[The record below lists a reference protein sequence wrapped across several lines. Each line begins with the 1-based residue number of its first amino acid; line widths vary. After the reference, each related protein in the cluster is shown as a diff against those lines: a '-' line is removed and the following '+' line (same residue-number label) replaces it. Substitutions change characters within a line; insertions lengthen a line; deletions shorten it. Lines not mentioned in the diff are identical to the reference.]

1 MVPLTLLAAA
11 SAVYLLWKV
20 VFSGGTNPLAGLP
33 RRTATQAVPW
43 TPGVTPAATNVD
55 TDPTSDLLPSP
66 TSTVLPPPTGAPT
79 LSPSPGPSSTPSPF
93 GQVAGT
99 GGEVLNL
106 RTGPGTN
113 YEVVLYLHE
122 GTTVLVLG
130 RDATDSWLN
139 VRTSEGQQGWVARQ
153 YIANDMPSE
162 RLPVYTPGPTP
173 LPTATPE
180 PDPHF
185 AADRLEITRGEC
197 TRLWWDIDGV
207 STVYLEGNGV
217 AGKGALD
224 VCPTETKTYTLRVV
238 QSDGISRDRT
248 VTIRV
253 LVPTTSADYTLD
265 ARGCIAHDMQL
276 GQVKG
281 QVFDREGKVVVNA
294 VVTITIDGQAGVVPP
309 GRTNEAGWYEFNLK
323 DGQTARFVAL
333 EVAGQPAAF
342 APPNYEVK
350 ARSGC
355 YQRVD
360 FRQN

>member
-197 TRLWWDIDGV
+197 TRLWCDIDGV

-217 AGKGALD
+217 AGNGALD